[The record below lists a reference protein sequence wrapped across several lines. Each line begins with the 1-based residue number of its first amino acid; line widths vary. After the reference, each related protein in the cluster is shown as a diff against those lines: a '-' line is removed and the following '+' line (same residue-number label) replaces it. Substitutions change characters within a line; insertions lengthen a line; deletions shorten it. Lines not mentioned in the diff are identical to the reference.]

1 MINSRTDHV
10 KLTITGDIY
19 MRRIVEKQAV
29 CVCVCVCG
37 GGGGWGWG
45 WGEGLISGDIKKGS
59 DMSVRA
65 YLQGDLITRNV
76 TVNAPNFDS
85 RFTLVTKIEGR
96 RSLYRV

>member
-29 CVCVCVCG
+29 CVWG
-37 GGGGWGWG
+37 GGGWG

-76 TVNAPNFDS
+76 TVNAPSFDS

>member
-29 CVCVCVCG
+29 CVCVWG
-37 GGGGWGWG
+37 GGGRGWG

>member
-29 CVCVCVCG
+29 CVGWG
-37 GGGGWGWG
+37 GGWG

>member
-1 MINSRTDHV
+1 M
-10 KLTITGDIY
+10 G
-19 MRRIVEKQAV
+19 
-29 CVCVCVCG
+29 VCG
-37 GGGGWGWG
+37 GGGGWG

-76 TVNAPNFDS
+76 TVNAPSFDS

>member
-1 MINSRTDHV
+1 
-10 KLTITGDIY
+10 
-19 MRRIVEKQAV
+19 
-29 CVCVCVCG
+29 
-37 GGGGWGWG
+37 
-45 WGEGLISGDIKKGS
+45 
-59 DMSVRA
+59 MSVRA